1 MTSNSTDPGNYFA
14 ELARVDCSRHVE
26 KKGRFSYLSWPFAV
40 TELLTRHPQATWRV
54 FEQPDGTPYF
64 ATPAGCFVKVGV
76 TVAGVERVQ
85 IHPVL
90 DQANRPIDNPDA
102 FAINTSIQRALV
114 KGIALHGLGLYI
126 YAGEDLPAADAPAAP
141 ARTQGPRQR
150 SDWVRRIAACRGV
163 AALQGLWS
171 ECQRA
176 GELDEPLR
184 AAFTARAAALNTGG
198 NGAPDAAA

>member
-1 MTSNSTDPGNYFA
+1 MTSNSTDEGNYFTD
-14 ELARVDCSRHVE
+14 LARVDCSRHLE

-40 TELLTRHPQATWRV
+40 TELLTRHPDATWRV

-64 ATPAGCFVKVGV
+64 ATPAGCFVKVAV

-126 YAGEDLPAADAPAAP
+126 YAGEDLPGTCTPAAP
-141 ARTQGPRQR
+141 QRPSARRH
-150 SDWVRRIAACRGV
+150 SDWARRIAACRSV
-163 AALQGLWS
+163 TALQGLWS
-171 ECQRA
+171 ECQQA

-184 AAFTARAAALNTGG
+184 AAFTARAAALNKTGA
-198 NGAPDAAA
+198 GAPDAAA